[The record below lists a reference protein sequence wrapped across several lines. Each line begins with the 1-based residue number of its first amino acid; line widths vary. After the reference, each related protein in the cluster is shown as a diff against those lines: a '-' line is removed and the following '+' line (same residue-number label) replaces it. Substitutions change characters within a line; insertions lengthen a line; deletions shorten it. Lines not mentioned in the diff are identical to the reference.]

1 MGVRKGTTML
11 RNFLC
16 WMMLAVFPLSLLA
29 ANPGAAMLYSTGTA
43 WLNGG
48 AVPTPSAIFPGDMVQ
63 TKTGSVANINASGS
77 SVMVLADSVV
87 KFEGDAVAVDHGGVS
102 VTTSKGLRTLADDI
116 TVMPASNART
126 EFDVN
131 NLDGTVQI
139 MARKGD
145 LSIDDGSGT
154 TTLPQGQQTTRET
167 PTKKNRRG
175 SGAAPAAGGGILD
188 SPIVIGAGG
197 AAIGALITW
206 VALQSSNPAS
216 PTTP

>member
-1 MGVRKGTTML
+1 MEVRSTAVL
-11 RNFLC
+11 RDFLC
-16 WMMLAVFPLSLLA
+16 WTVLTVFPLSLLA
-29 ANPGAAMLYSTGTA
+29 ANPGAAMLYSRGTA

-48 AVPTPSAIFPGDMVQ
+48 AAPASSAIFPGDMVQ
-63 TKTGSVANINASGS
+63 TKTGSLANINASGS
-77 SVMVLADSVV
+77 NVMVLADSLV

-102 VTTSKGLRTLADDI
+102 VTTSRGLRTHADN
-116 TVMPASNART
+116 VSVAPASNSRT
-126 EFDVN
+126 EFDVSN
-131 NLDGTVQI
+131 VNGTVQI

-145 LSIDDGSGT
+145 LSIDDGSGA

-167 PTKKNRRG
+167 ATKKNRRG

-188 SPIVIGAGG
+188 SPIVVAAGG

-216 PTTP
+216 PSHP